1 MVRGFLI
8 FLPLPLT
15 RMLDSSESL
24 SAFKLA
30 TVSHVGSSSGHPES
44 FNGPHYGRARPGDS
58 YHPPNHPPMGS
69 RQLWPRTMSM
79 LQRCGF
85 YANDAPIELLSNRFS
100 GAKWGGMRML
110 MRPTPTPSIKR
121 RCRCVDL
128 IRFPS
133 SSSSSSAP
141 ATTVGHA

>member
-58 YHPPNHPPMGS
+58 YHPPITPQWAPVNFGHGLC
-69 RQLWPRTMSM
+69 Q
-79 LQRCGF
+79 CC
-85 YANDAPIELLSNRFS
+85 NDAAF
-100 GAKWGGMRML
+100 ML
-110 MRPTPTPSIKR
+110 MTPRLSSYRTVSLALNGGE
-121 RCRCVDL
+121 CVC
-128 IRFPS
+128 
-133 SSSSSSAP
+133 
-141 ATTVGHA
+141 